1 MTFTSLYFKG
11 GVGDAGGCVGFA
23 ASVVVFWPLNPPG
36 ASIPSQS
43 EFRKE
48 IKQGRD
54 ASERQGVASF
64 VCLAG
69 AEVEGSAKAVDVPS
83 PSVSPRDS
91 CVSVR
96 VLGGQVGGQRVDNES
111 TVSPLPSL
119 SPPRRRGSNDPRA
132 QNNSSTGLV
141 IVLFASPDVDVFGP
155 NDSITA
161 MGSAELLRLPDKSS
175 PGTKAF
181 ADAVIFLPIE
191 PLDAGAV
198 TAAAPPLDVDIAAF
212 FTSALSS
219 SSSPKSMPL
228 ESTTSDTVSP
238 IIASV
243 TTSGRLINPLDPDV
257 LIA

>member
-1 MTFTSLYFKG
+1 M
-11 GVGDAGGCVGFA
+11 GFA

-83 PSVSPRDS
+83 LRIASRFA
-91 CVSVR
+91 CVRGR
-96 VLGGQVGGQRVDNES
+96 VGNESTFLS
-111 TVSPLPSL
+111 TVSPPPFYRLPDKSL
-119 SPPRRRGSNDPRA
+119 H
-132 QNNSSTGLV
+132 
-141 IVLFASPDVDVFGP
+141 
-155 NDSITA
+155 
-161 MGSAELLRLPDKSS
+161 RLPDKSS

-191 PLDAGAV
+191 CI
-198 TAAAPPLDVDIAAF
+198 AAAPPSDAGADAGGAAPVDVDIAAF

-238 IIASV
+238 TIASV